1 MLPQVVIN
9 HLGSIS
15 EAATTWFSGIGYSSP
30 ARQCPSLPKGNLNYD
45 IYMGYP
51 EMFVW
56 DKKRCVAYVSNLYN
70 ATVSTWDPYSSVVLD
85 TIHFPGLSHPGNSA
99 SPNPLHASGII
110 LRPDA
115 SQAETLEVVIDNG
128 DAFYSDGYNI
138 SGPDHLMSI
147 DLKTKEITSKLR
159 INNGLYA
166 GYADASLGPDGN
178 TYVLG
183 TYTSNILRVTPDKH
197 ISTFYVAEPLGP
209 PRLYGFTG
217 IAHVGDAM
225 IVPDNIIGQL
235 IRFNVNDKVGV
246 PVTIKQTP
254 YHDFKTANVLH
265 FPERYNDTIL
275 LVAENS
281 TPDHPFGG
289 VAVYQ
294 DKTKKFEEVDF
305 LGFLPSRLSNAL
317 TTSARQMADRIYV
330 VSLPTDGAN
339 ITVAGESSR
348 FVFQDFTEDLD
359 MLVFQNIM
367 DDVREEI

>member
-1 MLPQVVIN
+1 MLPQLVLN
-9 HLGSIS
+9 HLSSIG
-15 EAATTWFSGIGYSSP
+15 EAASTWISGNSYLGSGTG
-30 ARQCPSLPKGNLNYD
+30 CPPLPKGDLNYD

-51 EMFVW
+51 EMFAW

-70 ATVSTWDPYSSVVLD
+70 ATVSTYDPYKSVVLD
-85 TIHFPGLSHPGNSA
+85 TIYFPGLSHAGNSA

-110 LRPDA
+110 LKPDA
-115 SQAETLEVVIDNG
+115 YQAETLEVVIDNG
-128 DAFYSDGYNI
+128 DAFYSEGFNV

-147 DLKTKEITSKLR
+147 DLQTKKVTSQLR
-159 INNGLYA
+159 LNNGLYA
-166 GYADASLGPDGN
+166 GYADASLGHDGN

-183 TYTSNILRVTPDKH
+183 TYTSNILRVTPDKE

-235 IRFNVNDKVGV
+235 IRFNVNDKVGT

-254 YHDFKTANVLH
+254 YHEFKTANVLH

-275 LVAENS
+275 LVAENK

-294 DKTKKFEEVDF
+294 DKTKQFNEVDF
-305 LGFLPSRLSNAL
+305 LGFLPSRLGNAL
-317 TTSARQMADRIYV
+317 TTSARQMADRIYIV
-330 VSLPTDGAN
+330 ALPTDGAN

-348 FVFQDFTEDLD
+348 FLWQDVTEDLD
-359 MLVFQNIM
+359 EIIYGKVQEEL
-367 DDVREEI
+367 REEI

>member
-1 MLPQVVIN
+1 MLPQVILN
-9 HLGSIS
+9 HLSSIGKAASTWTSGSS
-15 EAATTWFSGIGYSSP
+15 QLSYTQP
-30 ARQCPSLPKGNLNYD
+30 CPPLPKGDLSYD

-51 EMFVW
+51 EMFAW

-70 ATVSTWDPYSSVVLD
+70 ATVSTWDPYKSVVID

-110 LRPDA
+110 LKPDA
-115 SQAETLEVVIDNG
+115 YQAETLEVVIDNG
-128 DAFYSDGYNI
+128 DAFYSDGFNV
-138 SGPDHLMSI
+138 SGPDYLMSI
-147 DLKTKEITSKLR
+147 DLETKEVSSQLR
-159 INNGLYA
+159 LNNGLYA

-183 TYTSNILRVTPDKH
+183 TYASNILRVTPEKE

-209 PRLYGFTG
+209 PRFYGFTG

-235 IRFNVNDKVGV
+235 IRFSVHDKVGT

-254 YHDFKTANVLH
+254 YHGFKTANVLH

-275 LVAENS
+275 LAAENT

-294 DKTKKFEEVDF
+294 DKSKQFNEVEF
-305 LGFLPSRLSNAL
+305 LGFLPSRLTNAL
-317 TTSARQMADRIYV
+317 ATSARQLADRIYV
-330 VSLPTDGAN
+330 VALPTDGAN

-348 FVFQDFTEDLD
+348 FLFQDITEDLD
-359 MLVFQNIM
+359 LMINPKVEDNA
-367 DDVREEI
+367 REEI

>member
-1 MLPQVVIN
+1 MLPQVILN
-9 HLGSIS
+9 HLGSIG
-15 EAATTWFSGIGYSSP
+15 EAASTWFSENKYFGSVG
-30 ARQCPSLPKGNLNYD
+30 QCPPLPKGDLNYD

-51 EMFVW
+51 EMFAW

-70 ATVSTWDPYSSVVLD
+70 ATVSTWDPYKSVVLD
-85 TIHFPGLSHPGNSA
+85 TIHFPGLSHAGNSA

-115 SQAETLEVVIDNG
+115 YHAETLEVVIDNG
-128 DAFYSDGYNI
+128 DAFYSDGFNV

-147 DLKTKEITSKLR
+147 DLKTKEVTSQLR
-159 INNGLYA
+159 LNNGLYA

-183 TYTSNILRVTPDKH
+183 TYSSNILRVTPDKE

-235 IRFNVNDKVGV
+235 IRFDVRDKVGT

-254 YHDFKTANVLH
+254 YHEFKTANVLH

-275 LVAENS
+275 LVAENM
-281 TPDHPFGG
+281 TPDYPYGG
-289 VAVYQ
+289 VSVYQ
-294 DKTKKFEEVDF
+294 DKTKQFNEVEF
-305 LGFLPSRLSNAL
+305 LGFLPSRLTNAL

-330 VSLPTDGAN
+330 VALPTDGAN

-348 FVFQDFTEDLD
+348 FPFQDITEELDL
-359 MLVFQNIM
+359 MILP
-367 DDVREEI
+367 EIKDEARDEI